1 MGKEKN
7 MSDTQSKVSPIVAI
21 AAGSVIVFSAVGVG
35 VMTGLIPSSFSNVEQ
50 RADATKSTAAAAP
63 AAIPPV
69 AATVTPTTPPAKAA
83 APAPRVAAPAPKAAP
98 SPAPLPASTAGA
110 EQAPPMAGAE
120 QAPSRAERRR
130 TAARACATCGTVK
143 AVNVVERAG
152 EGSGLGAIGGAV
164 VGGLLGNQI
173 GDGSGRRIATVAG
186 AAGGAYGG
194 HQVEKHVKSSK
205 SWSVVVRMQDG
216 ESRTFPF
223 ASDPGFHAGDR
234 VRVVDG
240 RLVHRKQGG

>member
-1 MGKEKN
+1 

-50 RADATKSTAAAAP
+50 QPDATKSATAAAPAAPVVIPPAATVTTTPAPPRAAPAPRTAAAAP
-63 AAIPPV
+63 RP
-69 AATVTPTTPPAKAA
+69 
-83 APAPRVAAPAPKAAP
+83 AP
-98 SPAPLPASTAGA
+98 SPAPAAA
-110 EQAPPMAGAE
+110 EQAPPVADAPQE
-120 QAPSRAERRR
+120 PSRADRKRA
-130 TAARACATCGTVK
+130 AARACANCGTVQ
-143 AVNVVERAG
+143 AVNAVERPG

-164 VGGLLGNQI
+164 VGGVLGNQI

-186 AAGGAYGG
+186 AAAGAYGG

-205 SWSVVVRMQDG
+205 SWNVVVRMQDG

-223 ASDPGFHAGDR
+223 ASEPGFRSGDR
-234 VRVVDG
+234 VKVVDG